1 MDLELL
7 HSLVEAAR
15 RGSITAAAQGLG
27 ITQPALS
34 RRLQLLEAEFASPL
48 LTRSRKGVAL
58 TEPGRLVVEEG
69 SAILER
75 IERLKRTI
83 GAHLRLER
91 GAVRIGG
98 GATAVSL
105 ILPEPIRRFRR
116 DHGEIVFHLKE
127 AGSREIE
134 ADVLREDLEL
144 GIVTLPAASK
154 ELHVQ
159 RLVRDPIVL
168 IAATDH
174 PLAARTR
181 SLAPSALEGAPLIGF
196 EEGSAIRNLID
207 RSLAQHG
214 VRMEVVMELRSI
226 PSIVRMVALQQGL
239 AFVSR
244 LGVEATAE
252 PVVALKVRGL
262 RIVRSLGIIRKRGR
276 PLSLAAAAF
285 LKTLR

>member
-7 HSLVEAAR
+7 HSLAEVAR
-15 RGSITAAAQGLG
+15 RGSITAAARGLG
-27 ITQPALS
+27 LTQPALS
-34 RRLQLLEAEFASPL
+34 RRLQLLEAEFGTQL
-48 LTRSRKGVAL
+48 LTRSRKGVTL
-58 TEPGRLVVEEG
+58 TDPGRLVVEEG
-69 SAILER
+69 TAVLER

-83 GAHLRLER
+83 GAHLRIEQ
-91 GAVRIGG
+91 GTVRIGG

-116 DHGEIVFHLKE
+116 SHGEIVFHLKE

-134 ADVLREDLEL
+134 EDVLREELEL

-154 ELHVQ
+154 ELHVE
-159 RLVRDPIVL
+159 RLRRDPIVL

-174 PLAARTR
+174 PLAR
-181 SLAPSALEGAPLIGF
+181 SGKSVAPTALQGAPLVGF
-196 EEGSAIRNLID
+196 EQGSAIRNLID

-226 PSIVRMVALQQGL
+226 PSIVRMVALRQGL

-244 LGVEATAE
+244 LGIEATAE
-252 PVVALKVRGL
+252 PVVPLKVRGL
-262 RIVRSLGIIRKRGR
+262 RIVRNLGTIRKRGR
-276 PLSLAAAAF
+276 PLSLAAEAF